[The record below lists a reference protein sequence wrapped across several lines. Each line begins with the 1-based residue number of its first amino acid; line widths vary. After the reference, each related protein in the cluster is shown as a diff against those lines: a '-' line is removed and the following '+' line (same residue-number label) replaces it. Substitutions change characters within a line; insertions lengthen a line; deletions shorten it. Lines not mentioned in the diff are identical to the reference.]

1 MKAFKHQV
9 LKLVKSDH
17 LPGYKMVFNNNTKFL
32 TFYNRKCGKTA
43 KALFDDQ
50 IKDLS
55 NNPIPMRAI
64 YPAQKKNIK

>member
-1 MKAFKHQV
+1 
-9 LKLVKSDH
+9 
-17 LPGYKMVFNNNTKFL
+17 MVFNNNTKFL